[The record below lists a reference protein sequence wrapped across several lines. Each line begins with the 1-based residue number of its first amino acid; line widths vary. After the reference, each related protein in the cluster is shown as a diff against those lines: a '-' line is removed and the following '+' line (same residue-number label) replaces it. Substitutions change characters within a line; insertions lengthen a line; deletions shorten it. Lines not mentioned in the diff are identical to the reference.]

1 MFRFIDFFNLL
12 HIYMYNFVLSL
23 RLFLLTFVSIL
34 NSYFPVKKKIKYRKK
49 ILINWPVILWEVE
62 KKTESIGF
70 LHWQISSFEGEN

>member
-49 ILINWPVILWEVE
+49 ILIN
-62 KKTESIGF
+62 
-70 LHWQISSFEGEN
+70 